1 MKLYKLLRCVL
12 IPVALLAGVS
22 LCGCG
27 GTTQRIPIKEAESMF
42 TMAYAN
48 EDHTEMAQIDITED
62 LPWYDDLIKLC
73 KRINGWPE
81 EKMLPAT
88 YHYEED
94 GKLLVTSE
102 EIENSIVFQIKLP
115 DTDPNDDIREH
126 HIITFA
132 LWALTENR
140 CYLSLDDNFFRFTEE
155 TEHTVNQEEWVYEDK
170 TAWEM
175 IAELETAIQKTA
187 AEMAEAE
194 KQETE

>member
-1 MKLYKLLRCVL
+1 MKVYKLLRCVL
-12 IPVALLAGVS
+12 VPIALLVGVS
-22 LCGCG
+22 LCGC
-27 GTTQRIPIKEAESMF
+27 TENTQRIPFKEAESMY

-48 EDHTEMAQIDITED
+48 EDHTGMTQIYITEEV
-62 LPWYDDLIKLC
+62 PWYDDLEKLC

-81 EKMLPAT
+81 KKMIPAT
-88 YHYEED
+88 YHFEED

-102 EIENSIVFQIKLP
+102 EIESSIVFQIKLP

-132 LWALTENR
+132 LRALTDNR

-155 TEHTVNQEEWVYEDK
+155 TEHTVNQEEWLYEDK
-170 TAWEM
+170 AAWEM
-175 IAELETAIQKTA
+175 IAELEAAIRETAG
-187 AEMAEAE
+187 EMAEAE